1 MIKEIYNAHYRH
13 NLYECSVAGIS
24 SNSRLL
30 AIGLM
35 GKAIKKN
42 YY

>member
-13 NLYECSVAGIS
+13 NYCEYLWVGIS
-24 SNSRLL
+24 SDSYLL
-30 AIGLM
+30 ALGLM